1 MTDTNTDAEGPLDS
15 ELENNT
21 DDTTNND
28 ETSEPS
34 VDSDNTHGPT
44 DQRPAELDSTGQDN
58 QDNNP
63 SADPTRWFDETDGS
77 DTTNE
82 LLDDTEGWFNGA
94 GESFDETTALLE
106 DSGTEDTDED
116 ELQNENEGAGEDGAK
131 PGLFDDL
138 LSGEPIFETKEV
150 LRPSYTPQRL
160 PHREDQINNMATILV
175 SALRG
180 ETPSNI
186 LIYGKTG
193 TGKTASAKFVSEEL
207 ESTSEKYEMPC
218 NVQYI
223 NCEVTDTQY
232 RVLAQL
238 ANTFIQDNKRRVEER
253 LDTLYDLR
261 ERARNQETQSDNNGQ
276 LVNHDQ
282 ADDSAD
288 HDQVQHPPADDGVD
302 TNLETE
308 RDLDDPPHSD
318 QSIQDSQNPQGST
331 SSHEDPGVDTPA
343 AGDPEVASESG
354 VLAGTEFETVEEL
367 SDRIEELEDDR
378 EELEPVP
385 MTGWP
390 TDRVYTTFFDAI
402 DYHERVVVIMLDE
415 IDKLVEKSGD
425 DTLYNLSRMNSDLDN
440 SRVSIIGISND
451 LKFTD
456 FLDPRVK
463 SSLGEEEI
471 VFPPYD
477 ATQLKDILQHRAE
490 VAFKPN
496 ALSDDVIPLC
506 AAFAAQE
513 HGDARRALD
522 LLRTAGELAERNRT
536 NFVEETHVR
545 SAQEK
550 IELDRVV
557 EVVRTLP
564 TQSKLVLYAIILL
577 EHQDVDNINTGEV
590 FNIYKRLCSEIDMDV
605 LTQRRVTD
613 LISELDMLGIVNAVV
628 VSKGRYGRTKE
639 MSLSVP
645 LEETKT
651 VLLSDSR
658 LADVEEAQPLVQ
670 ARFDN

>member
-1 MTDTNTDAEGPLDS
+1 MDEGENTSHTDESADDSGIAGAQSGTNDAEADDAEADDADTTDADLDDPPS
-15 ELENNT
+15 TDSSGADPVDPNPVEADPVEPGSAELEP
-21 DDTTNND
+21 
-28 ETSEPS
+28 TSPNATAP
-34 VDSDNTHGPT
+34 DSDESNSPT
-44 DQRPAELDSTGQDN
+44 DVSTDIDDVSTDIDVGSGGRDRSSPDVDFDGVVLDDGDDN
-58 QDNNP
+58 Q
-63 SADPTRWFDETDGS
+63 
-77 DTTNE
+77 
-82 LLDDTEGWFNGA
+82 
-94 GESFDETTALLE
+94 
-106 DSGTEDTDED
+106 
-116 ELQNENEGAGEDGAK
+116 
-131 PGLFDDL
+131 GLFDDL
-138 LSGEPIFETKEV
+138 LSGEPIFENKEV
-150 LRPSYTPQRL
+150 LRPSYTPHEL
-160 PHREDQINNMATILV
+160 PHRNDQINRMATILV

-193 TGKTASAKFVSEEL
+193 TGKTASAKFVSQEL
-207 ESTSEKYEMPC
+207 ESTSQKYDVPC
-218 NVQYI
+218 EVEYI

-238 ANTFIQDNKRRVEER
+238 ANTFIEENQAVIADR
-253 LDTLYDLR
+253 LDRYRELRSAAVDDPTALADTEFPTLD
-261 ERARNQETQSDNNGQ
+261 
-276 LVNHDQ
+276 
-282 ADDSAD
+282 
-288 HDQVQHPPADDGVD
+288 
-302 TNLETE
+302 
-308 RDLDDPPHSD
+308 DLD
-318 QSIQDSQNPQGST
+318 
-331 SSHEDPGVDTPA
+331 A
-343 AGDPEVASESG
+343 
-354 VLAGTEFETVEEL
+354 
-367 SDRIEELEDDR
+367 RIEELETDADEM
-378 EELEPVP
+378 EEVP

-390 TDRVYTTFFDAI
+390 TDRVYSTFFEAV

-425 DTLYNLSRMNSDLDN
+425 DTLYNLSRMNSELDR
-440 SRVSIIGISND
+440 SRISIMGISND

-477 ATQLKDILQHRAE
+477 ANQLRDILQHRADI
-490 VAFKPN
+490 AFKQD
-496 ALSDDVIPLC
+496 ALTDDVIPLC

-522 LLRTAGELAERNRT
+522 LLRTAGELAERSQAEI
-536 NFVEETHVR
+536 VGEKHVR
-545 SAQEK
+545 QAQDK

-564 TQSKLVLYAIILL
+564 TQSKIVLFAVILL
-577 EHQDVDNINTGEV
+577 EKNGVHNINTGEV
-590 FNIYKRLCSEIDMDV
+590 FNIYKRLCEEIDADV

-639 MSLSVP
+639 MGLSVP
-645 LEETKT
+645 VEETEA

-658 LADVEEAQPLVQ
+658 LGDIENAQPFVQ

>member
-1 MTDTNTDAEGPLDS
+1 MDENDNTPQTDPTTTDRPHESEGPSEESPPDADSSLDDGPT
-15 ELENNT
+15 T
-21 DDTTNND
+21 DPRSDARTSGNSSPD
-28 ETSEPS
+28 ESRPPDSAAVDVSADPDSKPS
-34 VDSDNTHGPT
+34 VDTEREAASLESEGRDRSSPNV
-44 DQRPAELDSTGQDN
+44 D
-58 QDNNP
+58 
-63 SADPTRWFDETDGS
+63 FDGAV
-77 DTTNE
+77 
-82 LLDDTEGWFNGA
+82 LDD
-94 GESFDETTALLE
+94 
-106 DSGTEDTDED
+106 
-116 ELQNENEGAGEDGAK
+116 ENSQ
-131 PGLFDDL
+131 GLFDDL
-138 LSGEPIFETKEV
+138 LSGEPIFENKEV
-150 LRPSYTPQRL
+150 LRPSYTPHEL
-160 PHREDQINNMATILV
+160 PHRNDQINRMATILV

-193 TGKTASAKFVSEEL
+193 TGKTASAKFVSQEL
-207 ESTSEKYEMPC
+207 ESTSQKYDVPC
-218 NVQYI
+218 EVEYI

-238 ANTFIQDNKRRVEER
+238 ANTFIEENQAVIADRLDRFER
-253 LDTLYDLR
+253 LRTT
-261 ERARNQETQSDNNGQ
+261 ASD
-276 LVNHDQ
+276 D
-282 ADDSAD
+282 ATDA
-288 HDQVQHPPADDGVD
+288 
-302 TNLETE
+302 
-308 RDLDDPPHSD
+308 
-318 QSIQDSQNPQGST
+318 
-331 SSHEDPGVDTPA
+331 SS
-343 AGDPEVASESG
+343 
-354 VLAGTEFETVEEL
+354 VLAGTEFDDLDEL
-367 SDRIEELEDDR
+367 DDRIATLETDAAEMEE
-378 EELEPVP
+378 VP

-390 TDRVYTTFFDAI
+390 TDRVYSTFFEAV

-425 DTLYNLSRMNSDLDN
+425 DTLYNLSRMNSELDR
-440 SRVSIIGISND
+440 SRISIMGISND

-477 ATQLKDILQHRAE
+477 ANQLRDILQHRADT
-490 VAFKPN
+490 AFKPD
-496 ALSDDVIPLC
+496 ALTDDVIPLC

-522 LLRTAGELAERNRT
+522 LFRTAGELAERSQAE
-536 NFVEETHVR
+536 VVAETHVR
-545 SAQEK
+545 QAQDK

-564 TQSKLVLYAIILL
+564 TQSKIVLFAVILL
-577 EHQDVDNINTGEV
+577 EKNGVHSINTGEV
-590 FNIYKRLCSEIDMDV
+590 FNIYKRLCEEIDADV

-639 MSLSVP
+639 MGLSVP
-645 LEETKT
+645 VQETEA

-658 LADVEEAQPLVQ
+658 LGDIENAQPFVQ

>member
-1 MTDTNTDAEGPLDS
+1 MEGRDTRDTHDDGRTTEQDTDRGDTTADAGATDTTP
-15 ELENNT
+15 ENPI
-21 DDTTNND
+21 DIED
-28 ETSEPS
+28 
-34 VDSDNTHGPT
+34 
-44 DQRPAELDSTGQDN
+44 L
-58 QDNNP
+58 
-63 SADPTRWFDETDGS
+63 
-77 DTTNE
+77 
-82 LLDDTEGWFNGA
+82 LLDDA
-94 GESFDETTALLE
+94 
-106 DSGTEDTDED
+106 DED
-116 ELQNENEGAGEDGAK
+116 PDGASR
-131 PGLFDDL
+131 GLFDDL
-138 LSGEPIFETKEV
+138 LEGEPIFERKEV
-150 LRPSYTPQRL
+150 LRPAYTPNEL
-160 PHREDQINNMATILV
+160 PHREEQINNMATILV
-175 SALRG
+175 TALRG
-180 ETPSNI
+180 DTPSNI

-207 ESTSEKYEMPC
+207 ESTSQKYEVPC
-218 NVQYI
+218 EVEYI

-238 ANTFIQDNKRRVEER
+238 ANKFIEKNRTLIQGR
-253 LDTLYDLR
+253 LDEAR
-261 ERARNQETQSDNNGQ
+261 ELHEEVDECGPSALTDTEYETPEE
-276 LVNHDQ
+276 LLERIVE
-282 ADDSAD
+282 
-288 HDQVQHPPADDGVD
+288 
-302 TNLETE
+302 LETE
-308 RDLDDPPHSD
+308 L
-318 QSIQDSQNPQGST
+318 
-331 SSHEDPGVDTPA
+331 E
-343 AGDPEVASESG
+343 
-354 VLAGTEFETVEEL
+354 EF
-367 SDRIEELEDDR
+367 
-378 EELEPVP
+378 EPVP

-390 TDRVYTTFFDAI
+390 TDRVYSTFFDAV

-425 DTLYNLSRMNSDLDN
+425 DTLYNLSRMNSELEN

-477 ATQLKDILQHRAE
+477 ATQLRDILQQRAN
-490 VAFKPN
+490 VAFKTDT
-496 ALSDDVIPLC
+496 LTDDVIPLC

-522 LLRTAGELAERNRT
+522 LLRTAGELAERDRT
-536 NFVEETHVR
+536 DIVNEKHVR
-545 SAQEK
+545 KAQDK

-564 TQSKLVLYAIILL
+564 TQSKLVLYATILL
-577 EHQDVDNINTGEV
+577 EKNGVHSINTGEV
-590 FNIYKRLCSEIDMDV
+590 FNIYKRLCGEVDADV

-639 MSLSVP
+639 ISLSVP
-645 LEETKT
+645 IDETEA

-658 LADVEEAQPLVQ
+658 LGDIEDVQPFVQ